1 MTITQYNSS
10 NSINELRWKK
20 EMIWMNSL
28 TYRPRLKKDLWSK
41 FRFGPKIRTTR
52 PAESEIRPKIH
63 YWSTIHCVSKSANPL
78 DLPQNSTIQALFKAK
93 SVHPK
98 TYSPP
103 SWMRTNTIWQITALT
118 DISQEAISC
127 WGTLRR
133 HCFLALH
140 VLRFVQLQ
148 WIAVVRLKNNC
159 KMVDI

>member
-78 DLPQNSTIQALFKAK
+78 DLPQKSTIQALFKAK
-93 SVHPK
+93 AVDPE

-103 SWMRTNTIWQITALT
+103 LLNEDKYNLTNNGSNRHFTRGHILLRNFKTSLFSRITCT
-118 DISQEAISC
+118 
-127 WGTLRR
+127 
-133 HCFLALH
+133 
-140 VLRFVQLQ
+140 RFCSVTM
-148 WIAVVRLKNNC
+148 NC
-159 KMVDI
+159 CCKVEE